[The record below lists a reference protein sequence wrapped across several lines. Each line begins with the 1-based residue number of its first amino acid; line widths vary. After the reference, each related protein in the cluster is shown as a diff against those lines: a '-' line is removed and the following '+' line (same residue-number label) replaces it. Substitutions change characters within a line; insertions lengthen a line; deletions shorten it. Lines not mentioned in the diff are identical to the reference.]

1 MNNCLECGGR
11 LLGRMDKKFCTDSC
25 RNTYNNKL
33 KAFTNNTI
41 RNVNNALKKN
51 RRILEEV
58 CPVEK
63 CKTLKKT
70 LLSKGFDFKFF
81 THIRTTQKGNTYY
94 FVYDLGY
101 LELDNDFF
109 LVVKDNN

>member
-1 MNNCLECGGR
+1 MNNCLECGER

-51 RRILEEV
+51 RRILDEV
-58 CPVEK
+58 CPEEK
-63 CKTLKKT
+63 CKTLKIT

-81 THIRTTQKGNTYY
+81 THTRVTQKGNTYY
-94 FVYDLGY
+94 FVYDMGY